1 MRGSEV
7 CLSIELVGSGR
18 ATTGRHRRSS
28 ISACPS
34 GSMTASKPC
43 ARRSRR
49 RSVPTSPYRWQP
61 WRGAFCI
68 NMRLCVSWRIGTSQT
83 HRRSCSCSGDSVIFK
98 THEQISEIRICSD
111 TQPARPPFL
120 ARGFTCARS
129 LQDLSSVL
137 EDCPDAVPAHATTI
151 FQRRARVHS
160 FLGYAWRENRFSR
173 ERRPGRPARDGRA
186 PSGVYET

>member
-1 MRGSEV
+1 
-7 CLSIELVGSGR
+7 
-18 ATTGRHRRSS
+18 
-28 ISACPS
+28 
-34 GSMTASKPC
+34 
-43 ARRSRR
+43 
-49 RSVPTSPYRWQP
+49 
-61 WRGAFCI
+61 
-68 NMRLCVSWRIGTSQT
+68 MRLCVSWRIGTSQT

-173 ERRPGRPARDGRA
+173 ERRPGRRARVWRA
-186 PSGVYET
+186 PRSFYEALAVRAYKLSQRCVRLGGAREGSECVAARGKCDLSDRFAALP